1 MSPDFYRR
9 QAHRCLMLS
18 RATLDPKVRLWLT
31 DLASDYVRKAA
42 PPETTIAATRS
53 IILRRWADGVSREP

>member
-18 RATLDPKVRLWLT
+18 RATIDPKVRLWLT

-42 PPETTIAATRS
+42 PPESTVTRS
-53 IILRRWADGVSREP
+53 IILRRCADGISREP